1 MAKIDETL
9 KIIDILKD
17 YCGDNP
23 YLLKL
28 QKEYFLEKKD
38 ILNELNKEYILSNYN
53 KEPKLINKTIKLCD
67 WYSEKLKKDWG
78 IDFLPEKLKISYLI
92 GETKSHYHCLIKYR
106 QNMDYIYAFLNK
118 KGIITNFIINDYHDI
133 DVNFDRYDKLSSV
146 RRPEETPR
154 KIKDHQKEAV
164 QFLLSRKK
172 CILAYDMGLGK
183 TCAAAVAAI
192 EGNFDSVLVICPA
205 SLKTNWFNEL
215 TYYIPER
222 EISIIG
228 GFTDLKKSEL
238 EKYLGY
244 GIGKS
249 GKSIP
254 ELQKE
259 AKERGKWDENRFVI
273 VNYDILDEFF
283 KLPKSRKK
291 IDIEESEK
299 NNPLLDFIKNK
310 KALIIIDEA
319 HRLSNMNSQQYK
331 IIKNLIRKG
340 EPDSIYLITGTPIT
354 NNPQNYF
361 NLLYLID
368 EPITDDWEYYMDRY
382 CGAKRIPIND
392 KEREKRNAISK
403 KFISACN
410 KSNWYEL
417 TDKEKQELN
426 DIIKKSIKTRLIPGD
441 SKNLDELKEKTSHI
455 YLRKTKE
462 DLGGLPS
469 KYVIERTYDLTEE
482 EQVEY
487 NRLWE
492 EYEKEKNEINPD
504 SELNKELLEGGLY
517 RKYLSNQMVPHTIKL
532 TNKCLEKGEKVI
544 IFCCY
549 DEELYTLRDYYKDKC
564 VIYNGKIS
572 QKEKD
577 EAKNKF
583 TNNPECMIFIG
594 NLQSA
599 GVGINLTSS
608 RVVIFNNFSFVP
620 GDCRQGED
628 RCYRIGQIK
637 DVYIFYQ
644 FFKNTQYEKMWD
656 TVLSKE
662 LVINQIIKKESEK

>member
-23 YLLKL
+23 YILKL